1 MELQIYKNAELGSI
15 RTTVIGSEPFF
26 VGKDV
31 AEILGYSNPRKALSD
46 HVDEEDKM
54 DGVTIRDSIGREQ
67 KPILINESGLYSL
80 ILCSQLFE
88 LFNMNRVDNI
98 RAWEIIRS
106 LYSYLNKNHDAD
118 NALEYGMMDQY
129 FPFKE
134 WRKAHKPK
142 NAKVVDLVM
151 AFDMNEKALHRLFG
165 EIFRAFY
172 KSDEYSIRYYRYGS
186 IEDMKDANP
195 DYREVATDE

>member
-1 MELQIYKNAELGSI
+1 MVNKMKTRLDSKEWSRI
-15 RTTVIGSEPFF
+15 
-26 VGKDV
+26 
-31 AEILGYSNPRKALSD
+31 
-46 HVDEEDKM
+46 DEERV
-54 DGVTIRDSIGREQ
+54 GYYFRDLGFKTVGEIA
-67 KPILINESGLYSL
+67 GLRM
-80 ILCSQLFE
+80 FD

-98 RAWEIIRS
+98 RAWEMIRS
-106 LYSYLNKNHDAD
+106 LYAYLNKNHDAD

-129 FPFKE
+129 FPYKE

-151 AFDMNEKALHRLFG
+151 AFDMNEKSIHRLFG
-165 EIFRAFY
+165 EISRAFY

-195 DYREVATDE
+195 DYREVAADE